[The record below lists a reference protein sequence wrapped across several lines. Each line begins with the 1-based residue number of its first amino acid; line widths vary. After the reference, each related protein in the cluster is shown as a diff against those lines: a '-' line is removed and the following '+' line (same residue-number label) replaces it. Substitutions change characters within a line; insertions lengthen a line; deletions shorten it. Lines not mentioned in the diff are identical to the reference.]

1 MKKRIDYQNREY
13 FNATDAAK
21 YLEMNRTTFLFFYN
35 KKCKMPEQFK
45 PKYFT
50 HKLKKCW
57 LIKDLDIW
65 KNRTSNVQFKWKK
78 KPPPPTKKESEES
91 NVFNLSNKLKT

>member
-1 MKKRIDYQNREY
+1 MKKRIDYQGREY

-21 YLEMNRTTFLFFYN
+21 YLQMNRTTFLFFYN

-50 HKLKKCW
+50 HKLKKM
-57 LIKDLDIW
+57 LV
-65 KNRTSNVQFKWKK
+65 N
-78 KPPPPTKKESEES
+78 
-91 NVFNLSNKLKT
+91 

>member
-1 MKKRIDYQNREY
+1 MKKRIDYQGREY

-21 YLEMNRTTFLFFYN
+21 YLQMNRTTFLFFYN
-35 KKCKMPEQFK
+35 KKCKIPEQFK

-78 KPPPPTKKESEES
+78 KPTASTEKESKKS
-91 NVFNLSNKLKT
+91 NVVNLSNK

>member
-50 HKLKKCW
+50 HKLK
-57 LIKDLDIW
+57 
-65 KNRTSNVQFKWKK
+65 NVG
-78 KPPPPTKKESEES
+78 
-91 NVFNLSNKLKT
+91 